1 MASPDFVAAQQR
13 VLARHQALKAEAQ
26 TRSEA
31 QSLSPVFAPLHRLPS
46 PLRGLGQHG
55 AKIWNTIRGR
65 EGTWP
70 EFRVGQVDA
79 ELLDEELLG
88 LLKAQV
94 GDGLKYLGVC
104 LDSAQYFRRPGWLI
118 FT

>member
-1 MASPDFVAAQQR
+1 MTSPDIAAAKQS
-13 VLARHQALKAEAQ
+13 VLARHQAQQAKTQIL
-26 TRSEA
+26 SEA
-31 QSLSPVFAPLHRLPS
+31 QSVSPAFTPLRRLPS
-46 PLRGLGQHG
+46 PLSGLGQHG
-55 AKIWNTIRGR
+55 VKLWNTIKGR
-65 EGTWP
+65 EGTRP

-104 LDSAQYFRRPGWLI
+104 SCASRILADYSR
-118 FT
+118 

>member
-1 MASPDFVAAQQR
+1 MASPDFAAAKQR
-13 VLARHQALKAEAQ
+13 VLARHQVLKTEAQ
-26 TRSEA
+26 RRPEA
-31 QSLSPVFAPLHRLPS
+31 QSLSSAFTPLLRLPS
-46 PLRGLGQHG
+46 PFSGLGQQG
-55 AKIWNTIRGR
+55 AKIWNAIKGR
-65 EGTWP
+65 EGTRP

-104 LDSAQYFRRPGWLI
+104 SYSSNFRK
-118 FT
+118 F

>member
-1 MASPDFVAAQQR
+1 MTSPDFAAAKQHVFDRNQ
-13 VLARHQALKAEAQ
+13 VQTTKAQTLAEAP
-26 TRSEA
+26 R
-31 QSLSPVFAPLHRLPS
+31 LLPVFTPLRRLPS
-46 PLRGLGQHG
+46 SLNYLGQQG
-55 AKIWNTIRGR
+55 ANIWKIIRGR
-65 EGTWP
+65 EGTRP

-104 LDSAQYFRRPGWLI
+104 LNASQIPADGGN
-118 FT
+118 